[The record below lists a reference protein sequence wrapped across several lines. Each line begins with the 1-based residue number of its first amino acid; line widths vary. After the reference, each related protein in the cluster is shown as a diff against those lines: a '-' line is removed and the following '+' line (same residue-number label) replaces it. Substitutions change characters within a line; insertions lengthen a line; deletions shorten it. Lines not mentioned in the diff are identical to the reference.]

1 MGVIKKFRYIFSH
14 KQKVESV
21 FIVIMI
27 MIGTVL
33 ELMGVSMLQPVINCI
48 ISPEKIMRYEALNTL
63 FTYFN
68 ILDSR
73 KQIICLLVGVVIIY
87 LVKNI
92 YLVFMYRAQ
101 YRYIYS
107 NMRELSTKMMK
118 SYLSRSYSYHKK
130 KSTSE
135 LLRNIN
141 QDTADFFGVIQALVF
156 LLTEGMVVIALVLY
170 LFIMDKSVTVAIGL
184 ILGGVVLFLYK
195 FYKKYLLKLGQHNRE
210 CEAKVNKWVQQAFG
224 GIKEVKVMN
233 KESFFY
239 QKYDDAYAG
248 RVHSEYNYH
257 TFVSIPKPM
266 IEAATISALIAA
278 AGLKILL
285 GTDPAYF
292 VPTLSA
298 FVVAAYR
305 LLPSFNRITEYLGSI
320 AYKKP
325 SVDAIY
331 KDLKEIDEIN
341 NGNNSENNNTK
352 IVHDDSDIIAEGSS
366 ALELRHAIHIRNLSF
381 EYDDGDKKILDNIS
395 FDINKNTSVAFIG
408 ASGAG
413 KTTLA
418 DIILGLLPPTS
429 GDILIDDKSLTSNLN
444 EWHKTVAYIP
454 QNIYILDDTV
464 RANIAFGIPKNE
476 IDQARLDQA
485 VIKAQLS
492 EVIDSL
498 PEGLDTVLGEGGVRF
513 SGGQRQRIG
522 IARALYNDPKVLVL
536 DEATSA
542 LDNET
547 EKAVMESID
556 SLHGEMTLIIIAHR
570 LTTIQGCDYIYRIDN
585 GNAILQ
591 SKDEK

>member
-1 MGVIKKFRYIFSH
+1 MGVIRKFRYIFSH
-14 KQKVESV
+14 KQKVETV
-21 FIVIMI
+21 IIVIMI

-48 ISPEKIMRYEALNTL
+48 MNPEKIMRYDILNTI
-63 FTYFN
+63 FTHFV
-68 ILDSR
+68 ITDPR
-73 KQIICLLVGVVIIY
+73 KQILWLLAGVVIVY
-87 LVKNI
+87 LVKNA
-92 YLVFMYRAQ
+92 YLIFMYRAQ
-101 YRYIYS
+101 YKYIYS
-107 NMRELSTKMMK
+107 NMRQLSTKMMR
-118 SYLSRSYSYHKK
+118 SYLARSYSYHKK
-130 KSTSE
+130 KSTAE

-156 LLTEGMVVIALVLY
+156 LLTEGMVVAALIIY
-170 LFIMDKSVTVAIGL
+170 LFIMDKSVTIAIGL
-184 ILGGVVLFLYK
+184 ILGLIVLFLYK

-210 CEAKVNKWVQQAFG
+210 CEARVNKWVQQAFG

-233 KESFFY
+233 KEDFFY
-239 QKYDDAYAG
+239 RKYDDAYAG

-278 AGLKILL
+278 AGLKIML
-285 GTDPAYF
+285 GTDPSYF

-305 LLPSFNRITEYLGSI
+305 LLPSFNRITEHLGAI
-320 AYKKP
+320 AYQRP
-325 SVDAIY
+325 AVNAIY
-331 KDLKEIDEIN
+331 EDLKEIDSIEH
-341 NGNNSENNNTK
+341 NTGLVNRTAK
-352 IVHDDSDIIAEGSS
+352 ESVYEDGTKKELIK
-366 ALELRHAIHIRNLSF
+366 ALELNNAIHIDNLSF
-381 EYDDGDKKILDNIS
+381 EYEDGDKKILDNIS

-429 GDILIDDKSLTSNLN
+429 GDILIDDKSLKDYMD
-444 EWHKTVAYIP
+444 EWHRTVAYIP
-454 QNIYILDDTV
+454 QSIYILDDTI
-464 RANIAFGIPKNE
+464 RANIAFGIPKDE
-476 IDQARLDQA
+476 IDEERIEQAIRRS
-485 VIKAQLS
+485 QLS
-492 EVIDSL
+492 DVIDNL

-522 IARALYNDPKVLVL
+522 IARALYNDPKVLIL

-547 EKAVMESID
+547 EKAVMDSID

-570 LTTIQGCDYIYRIDN
+570 LSTIQGCDHIYRIED
-585 GNAILQ
+585 GKAVLQ
-591 SKDEK
+591 K

>member
-14 KQKVESV
+14 KQKVETV
-21 FIVIMI
+21 LIIFMI

-33 ELMGVSMLQPVINCI
+33 ELLGVSMLQPVINCI
-48 ISPEKIMRYEALNTL
+48 MNSEKIKKYNTLNAL

-68 ILDSR
+68 IQGSR
-73 KQIICLLVGVVIIY
+73 EQIICLLAGVVIVY

-92 YLVFMYRAQ
+92 YLIFMYRAQ

-107 NMRELSTKMMK
+107 NMRELSTKMMM
-118 SYLSRSYSYHKK
+118 SYLARSYSYHKK
-130 KSTSE
+130 KSTAE

-156 LLTEGMVVIALVLY
+156 LLTEGMVVGALVIY
-170 LFIMDKSVTVAIGL
+170 LFIMDKSVTIAIGL
-184 ILGGVVLFLYK
+184 ILGLVVLFLYK
-195 FYKKYLLKLGQHNRE
+195 FYKKYLLRLGQHNRE
-210 CEAKVNKWVQQAFG
+210 CEARVNKWVQQAFG

-233 KESFFY
+233 KEDFFY
-239 QKYDDAYAG
+239 HKYDDAYAG

-278 AGLKILL
+278 AGLKIML
-285 GTDPAYF
+285 GADPAYF

-305 LLPSFNRITEYLGSI
+305 LLPSFNRITEHLGAI
-320 AYKKP
+320 AYQRP
-325 SVDAIY
+325 AVNAIY
-331 KDLKEIDEIN
+331 EDLKEID
-341 NGNNSENNNTK
+341 
-352 IVHDDSDIIAEGSS
+352 DIERGIKKDEYSADGSNHQNIKDYS
-366 ALELRHAIHIRNLSF
+366 NAALELNDAIHIKGLSF
-381 EYDDGDKKILDNIS
+381 EYEDGDKKILDDIS

-418 DIILGLLPPTS
+418 DIILGLLAPTS
-429 GDILIDDKSLTSNLN
+429 GDILVDDKSLKDHMD
-444 EWHKTVAYIP
+444 EWHRTVAYIP
-454 QNIYILDDTV
+454 QSIYILDDTI
-464 RANIAFGIPKNE
+464 RANIAFGIPKEE
-476 IDQARLDQA
+476 IDEERLDQA
-485 VIKAQLS
+485 IRRSQLS
-492 EVIDSL
+492 EVIENL

-570 LTTIQGCDYIYRIDN
+570 LSTIQGCDHIYRIED
-585 GNAILQ
+585 GKAVLQ
-591 SKDEK
+591 NKKDV